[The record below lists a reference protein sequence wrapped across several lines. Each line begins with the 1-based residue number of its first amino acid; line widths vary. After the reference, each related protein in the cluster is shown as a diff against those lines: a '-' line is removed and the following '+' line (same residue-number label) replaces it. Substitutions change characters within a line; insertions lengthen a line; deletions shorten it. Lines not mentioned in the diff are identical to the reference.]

1 VTAADLL
8 RGALI
13 EIRAHKTRSA
23 LTCVSL
29 SVGVAAALY
38 TLSQVASIRAR
49 FDEGI
54 ALAGPGRLEISAK
67 NGFVSRGLSR
77 GLTDEDA
84 KAIRERFPELFMVSP
99 IATQYGVKFA
109 HEAFHMDKLAVTGV
123 TEEWRRRDWVY
134 RLRGRF
140 LDSKDVDG
148 AARVCVLIQPG
159 GWHRKPYWAKYFPVT
174 PLETYLKKRDLL
186 DQWVMID
193 RHMFRVVGILRE
205 PPRDLDPR
213 WFQEGNGEDGTALV
227 PISAYQR
234 SLSPAWKSNMSG
246 VDRIRVD
253 SGDAATAG
261 RYARAIDALLL
272 YRHRRERDFEI
283 KDYREVVGGAI
294 ESLRGFLVSIAA
306 IGIVAILAGGIGIL
320 NVTLATVF
328 SRVREIGVRR
338 ALGASRRDIVAQF
351 VAEALVLGAASGAA
365 GSALGAASVIWLSP
379 SIRQVNSFS
388 AAYALVSAAIA
399 VAVSFLFSVGPAWQ
413 ASRLDPV
420 VALRYE

>member
-1 VTAADLL
+1 VTLRDLV
-8 RGALI
+8 RGAI
-13 EIRAHKTRSA
+13 VEIRAHKTRSA

-49 FDEGI
+49 FEEGI
-54 ALAGPGRLEISAK
+54 ALAGPGRLEIGPK
-67 NGFVSRGLSR
+67 NGFISRGLSR

-84 KAIRERFPELFMVSP
+84 KAIRLRFPELYMVSP

-109 HEAFHMDKLAVTGV
+109 HEAFHTDKLAVLGV

-140 LDSKDVDG
+140 LDADDVRG

-174 PLETYLKKRDLL
+174 PFETYLKKRDLL
-186 DQWVMID
+186 DSWVTID
-193 RHMFRVVGILRE
+193 HHLFRVVGVLRE

-213 WFQEGNGEDGTALV
+213 WFHESNGEDGTVLV
-227 PISAYQR
+227 PISAYQH
-234 SLSPAWKSNMSG
+234 SLSPDWKSNMSG
-246 VDRIRVD
+246 VDKIRVD
-253 SGDAATAG
+253 SGSAATAG

-272 YRHRRERDFEI
+272 YRHRQERDFEI
-283 KDYREVVGGAI
+283 KDYREVIGGAL

-338 ALGASRRDIVAQF
+338 ALGATRRDIVAQF
-351 VAEALVLGAASGAA
+351 VAEAIVLGSASGAA
-365 GSALGAASVIWLSP
+365 GSAVGAAAVIWLSP
-379 SIRQVNSFS
+379 SVRQVNSFS
-388 AAYALVSAAIA
+388 PLYALASAAIA
-399 VAVSFLFSVGPAWQ
+399 VAVSFAFSVGPAWQ

-420 VALRYE
+420 AALRYE